1 MLSVASSIAHVWFW
15 KFLKTSVSPPEK
27 IISMYLSLKSVS
39 YRIVKNEPLRLI
51 LRPLKEISFFH
62 KTTLTSTLS
71 MYDFGENL
79 HSMHISSCIAC
90 IARGEIR

>member
-39 YRIVKNEPLRLI
+39 YRLV
-51 LRPLKEISFFH
+51 KEISFFH